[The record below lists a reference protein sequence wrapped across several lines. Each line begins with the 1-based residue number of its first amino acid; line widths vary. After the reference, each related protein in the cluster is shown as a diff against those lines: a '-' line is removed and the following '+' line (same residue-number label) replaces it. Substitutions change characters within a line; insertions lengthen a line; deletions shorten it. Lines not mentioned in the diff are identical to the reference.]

1 MAIAGGLGS
10 SGLSVKPLFIYF
22 IGRTRYGSAC
32 QSVVLVTSARS
43 PRCQWQAIRGK
54 STSGNMKI
62 PGMKTQVRRS
72 WVQIPLPQ
80 NNFSSEISRDHLTV
94 EFVHFLSVRLIIVS
108 CV

>member
-72 WVQIPLPQ
+72 WVLIPLPQ

-94 EFVHFLSVRLIIVS
+94 EFVHF
-108 CV
+108 